1 MDDRLMAGQHMF
13 AGFSG
18 LEIPEDFAR
27 AVRED
32 KIGNVILFAHNVGTP
47 KDLAR
52 LCAQLQS
59 LVKEATGFPAFIAID
74 QEGGVVSRLGEDCTI
89 VPSAMGI
96 AATGDPG
103 NAYTAG
109 LVTAREL
116 RAMGVNFNL
125 APVADVNCNPENPV
139 IGVRSYGENPA
150 QAARFATAMM
160 QGLTDGGV
168 LSCAKHFP
176 GHGDTAVDSHVGLP
190 MVDKSLET
198 LRKTELV
205 PFQALIDAGVPGVMS
220 THILFPQLEKGKVPA
235 TMSRE
240 IMTGL
245 LKENMGF
252 CGLVLS
258 DCMMMGAIRDYY
270 GTVEGVAQAVKA
282 GVDLVFVSHDAAL
295 AAQAVRR
302 VMEKLQEGTL
312 SRKELQAS
320 TEKILKFK
328 AALLPPDADG
338 LRQVGS
344 KEHRQQIDRLYEQ
357 SLTAVNLPLGGLPE
371 IGNNP
376 LFIGCLPYVPTQA
389 SSPNRL
395 IKGFQETLQGRFGGD
410 AVEMTENPDGEEIRR
425 IVLQVTGHSCV
436 VAGVYNA
443 HLRRGQLNL
452 VNALAAAGIPLIVV
466 ALRNPYDLASLPEG
480 VSGIAAWA
488 YNAASF
494 HAVMKLLGGEITASG
509 TLPVRL
515 KG

>member
-1 MDDRLMAGQHMF
+1 MF
-13 AGFSG
+13 AGFTG

-27 AVRED
+27 AVREA

-47 KDLAR
+47 KELAR

-74 QEGGVVSRLGEDCTI
+74 QEGGVVSRLGEECTI

-125 APVADVNCNPENPV
+125 APVADVNSNPDNPV
-139 IGVRSYGENPA
+139 IGVRSYGEDPVLV
-150 QAARFATAMM
+150 ARYATAMM
-160 QGLTDGGV
+160 KGLTDGGV

-176 GHGDTAVDSHVGLP
+176 GHGDTAVDSHVDLP
-190 MVDKSLET
+190 MIGKDLNT
-198 LRKTELV
+198 LQKTELV
-205 PFQALIDAGVPGVMS
+205 PFQALIDAGVSGVMS
-220 THILFPQLEKGKVPA
+220 THILFPQVESGKVPA

-245 LKENMGF
+245 LKEKMGF
-252 CGLVLS
+252 SGLVLS
-258 DCMMMGAIRDYY
+258 DCMMMGAIRDHY
-270 GTVEGVAQAVKA
+270 GTVEGVAQAIKA
-282 GVDLVFVSHDAAL
+282 GVDLVFESHDAAL
-295 AAQAVRR
+295 AAQAVHRI
-302 VMEKLQEGTL
+302 MDELQEGTI
-312 SRKELQAS
+312 SRRELQAS
-320 TEKILKFK
+320 TEKILRYK
-328 AALLPPDADG
+328 AALLPPEAHG
-338 LRQVGS
+338 LSAVGS

-357 SLTAVNLPLGGLPE
+357 SLTAVSLPQSGLPK

-376 LFIGCLPYVPTQA
+376 LFIGCMPYIPTQA

-395 IKGFQETLQGRFGGD
+395 TKGFHEALQDRFGGD
-410 AVEMTENPDGEEIRR
+410 AIEMSENPDAEEIKHTAA
-425 IVLQVTGHSCV
+425 QAPGHSSIV
-436 VAGVYNA
+436 IGVYNA
-443 HLRRGQLNL
+443 HLRRGQLDMVNL
-452 VNALAAAGIPLIVV
+452 LASSGIPLIVV
-466 ALRNPYDLASLPEG
+466 ALRNPYDLANLPG
-480 VSGIAAWA
+480 GASGIAAWA
-488 YNAASF
+488 YNTASIN
-494 HAVMKLLGGEITASG
+494 AVMKLLDGEMTASG